1 MEAQADP
8 GTRIALRFT
17 RPVRGADV
25 KDATVSL
32 MGPGGLVDTRVS
44 TAEGGRLVF
53 IQPKTTLF
61 PDTSY
66 TVLAQGLHGLDGKGV
81 PLSVVEFKT
90 RTLEGAAN
98 ATTATA
104 KDAGKD
110 TANTPKNPAL
120 LGCGTDYPSPCK
132 KSSSLTEG
140 AWQPGQDSTDS
151 RWRVEGAQPEALPIS
166 APEVAAMASGLTSV
180 SGQVLLVNGR
190 PLAGVEISVGLSK
203 TRTDP
208 TGRFVLTGIATGRQE
223 LYVDGTSANIA
234 GREYGQFVVGV
245 DLKTGQLTRLPY
257 TMYVPQISARDKTNI
272 ASPLKRDVVVTH
284 PDIPG
289 LQIHI
294 PAGTVIRDRKGHLVN
309 ELAIVPTP
317 VNRAPFPVPANY
329 PMYFTLEPGGALI
342 QGLTPQAAQGVKV
355 LYPNYDKLPT
365 GTQANFWIYEPAEG
379 WRVYGKGRVTSDGT
393 RIAPEAGVGLYQAMG
408 ASYSVDTNNPPPEPD
423 KPPVSDGCNCDAGG
437 AGATAGDPIDLYT
450 GEFSYQETDA
460 VVGGLS
466 PIAIT
471 RFYRP
476 REILKRDF
484 GIGTA
489 AGFRYTLYS
498 PTNDY
503 NQFQLVLPSGAP
515 IIFSRTSGSGLTG
528 QWAQSGSLSGY
539 AGSTITQGTPSGHG
553 YLLALRDGSKMYF
566 NQYSPNQ
573 LEWTTDRFGNRVDYV
588 YDAGLVSRIVSAN
601 GRYLAITY
609 DASNR
614 ISTVQ
619 DPLGSSWS
627 YAYNSDGYLS
637 KVTRPDGSTRSF
649 NYKVRDKTLMIPGQ
663 VRLQAI
669 YDGKNKRVLFNEF
682 EQANFEWTGRVVKQT
697 QADGGVLTIDYAHAD
712 GNTFGRLITK
722 PDGSKRRVTF
732 DPATLYPKTDT
743 AAYGTD
749 LAQTIT
755 YERGAGG
762 QITAQIDPLGRRTE
776 YSYDGSGRKTQ
787 IKVMAGTTEA
797 RTTTLGYN
805 ADGDLASITDP
816 LNHTTTFGYTGR
828 CLTSVTNPLGK
839 VTKATCNAAGQRLTL
854 TDALNHTTNF
864 IWTGEDLTQ
873 ISDPLGRNV
882 HFRYDVLGRMIAAQD
897 VQGNLSRM
905 EYDGLGRAVKFI
917 DPLGNIVQTGF
928 DANGNVAAILLP
940 HGNGVTYTYDER
952 DRRIT
957 RTDALG
963 QVERWTY
970 DKMDRVKTYTD
981 RRNRVTTYTYDALG
995 RAATTTYP
1003 SMGGTLT
1010 ASYDAGNRMVALT
1023 DSLSG
1028 TLSWSYDNF
1037 DQVATANSPQ
1047 GIITYGYD
1055 AAGRRKSM
1063 QAATQAEVVYGY
1075 DNADRL
1081 KDITQ
1086 GAEKVT
1092 FAYDNAN
1099 RLTTQ
1104 TLPNQVQTVYTYNN
1118 ADQVTGMA
1126 WGKAGQPALGSLGY
1140 GYNTVGQLVAQT
1152 GTHAPQS
1159 LPAASSGNTFD
1170 DNNRQTTANSV
1181 ALSYDESGNLLSDGS
1196 RSYVWDARDRLK
1208 EIQQGGATIASFSY
1222 DALGRRTAKTEGGT
1236 STQYLYDGL
1245 DTVQETQGTT
1255 VNPILTGLGI
1265 DQRYAR
1271 NDTGGRTYF
1280 LTDQLGSTRML
1291 TNAAGSAVQRYEYDP
1306 YGTTT
1311 QSSTAYTNPYQ
1322 YTGREKDLNGLYYY
1336 RARYYRP
1343 QWGRFISEDPIQLAA
1358 GPNVYAYVTGNPVT
1372 FTDPLGLQSGQTTVD
1387 AYCARYGA
1395 AACAE
1400 AVNGSGAAG
1409 SQVPKAL
1416 AGGTIAGAI
1425 WCFFAGCLNDQHS
1438 EADEPSDSD
1447 AQAPGMPTP
1456 EDGYVCPK
1464 KWDGKKV
1471 RSPNGRGHGWPDNK
1485 GNVWVPTGPG
1495 SGAHGGPHWDVQK
1508 PGGGY
1513 DNVYPGGRKR
1523 GGR

>member
-1 MEAQADP
+1 M
-8 GTRIALRFT
+8 
-17 RPVRGADV
+17 
-25 KDATVSL
+25 
-32 MGPGGLVDTRVS
+32 
-44 TAEGGRLVF
+44 
-53 IQPKTTLF
+53 
-61 PDTSY
+61 
-66 TVLAQGLHGLDGKGV
+66 
-81 PLSVVEFKT
+81 
-90 RTLEGAAN
+90 
-98 ATTATA
+98 
-104 KDAGKD
+104 AG
-110 TANTPKNPAL
+110 
-120 LGCGTDYPSPCK
+120 
-132 KSSSLTEG
+132 
-140 AWQPGQDSTDS
+140 
-151 RWRVEGAQPEALPIS
+151 
-166 APEVAAMASGLTSV
+166 GLTSV

-190 PLAGVEISVGLSK
+190 PLAGVEISVGLNK

-208 TGRFVLTGIATGRQE
+208 TGRFVLTDIATGRQE

-245 DLKTGQLTRLPY
+245 DLKAGQLTRLPY

-365 GTQANFWIYEPAEG
+365 GTQASFWIYEPAEG

-450 GEFSYQETDA
+450 GEFSYEETDA

-609 DASNR
+609 DTSNR
-614 ISTVQ
+614 ISTVK

-637 KVTRPDGSTRSF
+637 KVTRPDGSARSF
-649 NYKVRDKTLMIPGQ
+649 NYKVRDKTLMIPSQ

-697 QADGGVLTIDYAHAD
+697 QADGGILTIDYAHAD

-762 QITAQIDPLGRRTE
+762 QIAAQIDPLGRRTE

-805 ADGDLASITDP
+805 AYGDLASITDP
-816 LNHTTTFGYTGR
+816 LNHTTTFDYTGR

-905 EYDGLGRAVKFI
+905 EYDGLGRAVKSI
-917 DPLGNIVQTGF
+917 DPLGNTVQTGF

-952 DRRIT
+952 DRRVT

-981 RRNRVTTYTYDALG
+981 RRSRVTTYSYDTLG
-995 RAATTTYP
+995 RPATTTYP

-1028 TLSWSYDNF
+1028 TLGWSYDNF

-1047 GIITYGYD
+1047 GTITYGYD

-1081 KDITQ
+1081 KDIAQ
-1086 GAEKVT
+1086 GAEKVI

-1152 GTHAPQS
+1152 GTHAPQA
-1159 LPAASSGNTFD
+1159 LPQPSSGNSFD
-1170 DNNRQTTANSV
+1170 DNNRQTAANNV

-1196 RSYVWDARDRLK
+1196 LTYVWDDRDRLSQ
-1208 EIQQGGATIASFSY
+1208 IQQSGTTIASFSY

-1255 VNPILTGLGI
+1255 INPILTGLGI

-1280 LTDQLGSTRML
+1280 LTDQLGSTRLL
-1291 TNAAGSAVQRYEYDP
+1291 TNAAGNAVQRYEYDP

-1311 QSSTAYTNPYQ
+1311 QGSTAYTNPYQ

-1343 QWGRFISEDPIQLAA
+1343 QWGRFVSEDPIGL
-1358 GPNVYAYVTGNPVT
+1358 GGGMNSYAYVEGNPVLYV
-1372 FTDPLGLQSGQTTVD
+1372 DPSGEIAFIPILAGIGLGYAFDYLVEQYKKEHCTCKGTP
-1387 AYCARYGA
+1387 A
-1395 AACAE
+1395 
-1400 AVNGSGAAG
+1400 GAAG
-1409 SQVPKAL
+1409 NAA
-1416 AGGTIAGAI
+1416 AGGAIGGTGPFANKPRGGIAGGGS
-1425 WCFFAGCLNDQHS
+1425 AGTATSSFSQMNHAAASRGWYSVATRNGITKVLRRVPYAGAALTAY
-1438 EADEPSDSD
+1438 EIYD
-1447 AQAPGMPTP
+1447 AVSC
-1456 EDGYVCPK
+1456 D
-1464 KWDGKKV
+1464 
-1471 RSPNGRGHGWPDNK
+1471 
-1485 GNVWVPTGPG
+1485 
-1495 SGAHGGPHWDVQK
+1495 
-1508 PGGGY
+1508 
-1513 DNVYPGGRKR
+1513 
-1523 GGR
+1523 

>member
-1 MEAQADP
+1 MEAGNKTLKHWLWSTSLGMLAALSSTGSASWAQSPNLASTPATNENASAAGYASVAQRISLGDDQTLRLEASGTSIVLTKQAKQQRVRSWTLPEQRIGASLTRLADGQVLIWGGASAQGALRAGGYLIDPEQDRLQPIALAGVSPRAQHSATVLTDGQLLLTGGLGSPGQAQLWNPQTQHVVTLAMPARTGQVATLQADGQVRLSGGMRASAGARTDLLFDPVTQTFVTANPHWAASADTALAASLPATGEAQADP
-8 GTRIALRFT
+8 DTRIALRFT

-25 KDATVSL
+25 KDTTVSL

-44 TAEGGRLVF
+44 AAEGGRLVF
-53 IQPKTTLF
+53 IQPRTTLF

-90 RTLEGAAN
+90 RALDGAVDAE
-98 ATTATA
+98 TATA
-104 KDAGKD
+104 KDVGKAGEGI
-110 TANTPKNPAL
+110 PKNPAL
-120 LGCGTDYPSPCK
+120 MGCGTDHPSPCK

-140 AWQPGQDSTDS
+140 VWQPGQDSTDS
-151 RWRVEGAQPEALPIS
+151 RWRVQGAQPEALPIS
-166 APEVAAMASGLTSV
+166 ALEVAAMANGLTSV
-180 SGQVLLVNGR
+180 SGQVLLVNSR
-190 PLAGVEISVGLSK
+190 PLAGVEISVGLNK

-245 DLKTGQLTRLPY
+245 DLKAGELTRLPY
-257 TMYVPQISARDKTNI
+257 TMYVPQISARDKTSI

-294 PAGTVIRDRKGHLVN
+294 PAGTVIRDRKGRLVN

-450 GEFSYQETDA
+450 GEFSYEETDA

-476 REILKRDF
+476 RETLKRDF

-498 PTNDY
+498 PTGDY
-503 NQFQLVLPSGAP
+503 NQLHLVLPSGAP
-515 IIFSRTSGSGLTG
+515 IVFSRISGSGLTG

-588 YDAGLVSRIVSAN
+588 YDAGLVSRIISAN
-601 GRYLAITY
+601 GRYLAIAY
-609 DASNR
+609 DSSNR
-614 ISTVQ
+614 ISSVK

-637 KVTRPDGSTRSF
+637 KVTRPDGTTRSF
-649 NYKVRDKTLMIPGQ
+649 TYKVREKTLMIPAQ
-663 VRLQAI
+663 VRLQGI
-669 YDGKNKRVLFNEF
+669 FDGKNQRVLWNEF
-682 EQANFEWTGRVVKQT
+682 EDDVGLGSWTGRVVKQT
-697 QADGGVLTIDYAHAD
+697 QADGGVLTIDYAHIE
-712 GNTFGRLITK
+712 GNMLGRLITK

-816 LNHTTTFGYTGR
+816 LNHKTSFGYTSR

-897 VQGNLSRM
+897 VQGNLTRM
-905 EYDGLGRAVKFI
+905 EYDGLGRAVKSV
-917 DPLGNIVQTGF
+917 DPLGNTVQTGF

-952 DRRIT
+952 DRRVT

-981 RRNRVTTYTYDALG
+981 RRNRVTTYTYDTLG
-995 RAATTTYP
+995 RPATTTYP
-1003 SMGGTLT
+1003 GMGGTLT
-1010 ASYDAGNRMVALT
+1010 ASYDAGNRMVALA
-1023 DSLSG
+1023 DSLSA
-1028 TLSWSYDNF
+1028 TLSWGYDNF
-1037 DQVATANSPQ
+1037 DQVVAANSPQ
-1047 GIITYGYD
+1047 GTVTYGYD
-1055 AAGRRKSM
+1055 AAGRRTKM

-1075 DNADRL
+1075 DNGDRL
-1081 KDITQ
+1081 TAITQ
-1086 GAEKVT
+1086 GSEKVS

-1118 ADQVTGMA
+1118 ADQ
-1126 WGKAGQPALGSLGY
+1126 
-1140 GYNTVGQLVAQT
+1140 
-1152 GTHAPQS
+1152 
-1159 LPAASSGNTFD
+1159 
-1170 DNNRQTTANSV
+1170 
-1181 ALSYDESGNLLSDGS
+1181 
-1196 RSYVWDARDRLK
+1196 
-1208 EIQQGGATIASFSY
+1208 
-1222 DALGRRTAKTEGGT
+1222 
-1236 STQYLYDGL
+1236 
-1245 DTVQETQGTT
+1245 
-1255 VNPILTGLGI
+1255 
-1265 DQRYAR
+1265 
-1271 NDTGGRTYF
+1271 
-1280 LTDQLGSTRML
+1280 
-1291 TNAAGSAVQRYEYDP
+1291 
-1306 YGTTT
+1306 
-1311 QSSTAYTNPYQ
+1311 
-1322 YTGREKDLNGLYYY
+1322 
-1336 RARYYRP
+1336 
-1343 QWGRFISEDPIQLAA
+1343 
-1358 GPNVYAYVTGNPVT
+1358 
-1372 FTDPLGLQSGQTTVD
+1372 
-1387 AYCARYGA
+1387 
-1395 AACAE
+1395 
-1400 AVNGSGAAG
+1400 
-1409 SQVPKAL
+1409 
-1416 AGGTIAGAI
+1416 
-1425 WCFFAGCLNDQHS
+1425 
-1438 EADEPSDSD
+1438 
-1447 AQAPGMPTP
+1447 
-1456 EDGYVCPK
+1456 
-1464 KWDGKKV
+1464 
-1471 RSPNGRGHGWPDNK
+1471 
-1485 GNVWVPTGPG
+1485 
-1495 SGAHGGPHWDVQK
+1495 
-1508 PGGGY
+1508 
-1513 DNVYPGGRKR
+1513 
-1523 GGR
+1523 